1 MTFIINIVLEN
12 FKNYPVWGLFTTT
25 SLFVVGAW
33 VCYYYNKI
41 KLTYFLVA
49 ILFLNVSLAVYFQFY
64 NFSNEELSLFI
75 VWYLGFFS
83 LIFYTSHKIVSF
95 FFLYATL
102 YVLFFYCI
110 YNIESISSTFF
121 SYAFYLSLFFL
132 YHYYFTFSQRFLL
145 RAYSIIRTFL
155 KTEAFLKLNLWVV
168 FILFPSLV
176 NNIFIFFLVFNQ
188 LLVLALVANH
198 HIILAFLSLLWI
210 WFCFLSISNY
220 FKLFPKI
227 RKKILKYFSRKA
239 CLHFVGNSLGAKLQP
254 HLPAILIALVATIP
268 AIAGPIND
276 ATTNANTAGDQ
287 ALKNYMLKH
296 PNQNLSPAK
305 QQEIFNEGFF
315 GNLINNKHAT
325 FVHRITNGKIC
336 QPRLV
341 DGNTILYTDPHHVGE
356 ARKLLPPIDVLSDQK
371 SLEQLQERYVEN
383 LNSLRQSIREN
394 PERLKQ
400 ELLSKGLKTDSNSV
414 QTAEDLLLENL
425 TKDTNRLMDDYY
437 RERGVER
444 KTYVQYDSSD
454 QSFSSID
461 PLIERDGDSHTSS
474 LSSNASDEF
483 DPQKVKNWTS
493 DQPK

>member
-1 MTFIINIVLEN
+1 M
-12 FKNYPVWGLFTTT
+12 
-25 SLFVVGAW
+25 
-33 VCYYYNKI
+33 
-41 KLTYFLVA
+41 
-49 ILFLNVSLAVYFQFY
+49 
-64 NFSNEELSLFI
+64 
-75 VWYLGFFS
+75 
-83 LIFYTSHKIVSF
+83 
-95 FFLYATL
+95 
-102 YVLFFYCI
+102 
-110 YNIESISSTFF
+110 
-121 SYAFYLSLFFL
+121 
-132 YHYYFTFSQRFLL
+132 
-145 RAYSIIRTFL
+145 
-155 KTEAFLKLNLWVV
+155 V